1 MTAGRERG
9 DPVGAVRPPSC
20 RQSGTMS
27 ILYRN
32 GAITG
37 AFLMEGFMDKNDRK
51 KIIEEQE
58 KRLAAYKEAM
68 GRATGKK
75 ED

>member
-1 MTAGRERG
+1 
-9 DPVGAVRPPSC
+9 
-20 RQSGTMS
+20 
-27 ILYRN
+27 
-32 GAITG
+32 
-37 AFLMEGFMDKNDRK
+37 MDKNDRK

-58 KRLAAYKEAM
+58 KRLAAYNEAM

>member
-1 MTAGRERG
+1 MTAGGERG
-9 DPVGAVRPPSC
+9 DPVGAVRPPAC

-37 AFLMEGFMDKNDRK
+37 AFLMEVFMDKNDRK

-58 KRLAAYKEAM
+58 KRLAAYKEVM
-68 GRATGKK
+68 GRETGKK

>member
-1 MTAGRERG
+1 MMAEGERR
-9 DPVGAVRPPSC
+9 DPVGAVRPPAC
-20 RQSGTMS
+20 RQGGTMS

-68 GRATGKK
+68 RRATGKK